1 MWGYKNNMIDQRQEI
16 EDLITSFSNQME
28 NRMLKKMEQ
37 NEGWKREFDMRGAKI
52 QMQIKIQSVYLNMS
66 KNPRQDLIDIANY
79 AAMWYDVLE
88 EN

>member
-1 MWGYKNNMIDQRQEI
+1 MIDQRQEI